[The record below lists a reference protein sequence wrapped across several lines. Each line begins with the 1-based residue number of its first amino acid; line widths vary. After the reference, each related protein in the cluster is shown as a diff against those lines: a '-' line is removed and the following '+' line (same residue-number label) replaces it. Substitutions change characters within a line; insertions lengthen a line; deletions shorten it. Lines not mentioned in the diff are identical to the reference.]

1 MSFLYG
7 GGGDGGVRMLYSRV
21 HKHSLCSYDAIWIS
35 FPKVIFAV
43 CSCSCSNDPQKLQKV
58 NQNKRNAHERSKSLR
73 CSEHLRTYTHIHTYT
88 IKKNSFGKWNTQVI
102 AIAFVLRTD
111 EQTLRQL
118 LLALYTL
125 N

>member
-1 MSFLYG
+1 MVVGVMVVLECYILAFINTHYVHMMPFGFHFLKSFSPY
-7 GGGDGGVRMLYSRV
+7 
-21 HKHSLCSYDAIWIS
+21 
-35 FPKVIFAV
+35 AV
-43 CSCSCSNDPQKLQKV
+43 AAVNDPQKLQKV

-102 AIAFVLRTD
+102 AIVFVLRTD